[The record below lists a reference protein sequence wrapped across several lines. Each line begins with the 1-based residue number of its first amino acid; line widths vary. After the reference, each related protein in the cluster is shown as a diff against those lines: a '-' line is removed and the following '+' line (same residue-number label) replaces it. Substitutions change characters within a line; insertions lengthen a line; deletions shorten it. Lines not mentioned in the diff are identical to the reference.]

1 MHFFTARR
9 LLNEFRNEK
18 FNFMDVSS
26 SEVAPIASLEMPKDE
41 VLAKIAAQ
49 LGESQAK
56 IQAILADFIA
66 DQKAN

>member
-1 MHFFTARR
+1 
-9 LLNEFRNEK
+9 
-18 FNFMDVSS
+18 MDVSS